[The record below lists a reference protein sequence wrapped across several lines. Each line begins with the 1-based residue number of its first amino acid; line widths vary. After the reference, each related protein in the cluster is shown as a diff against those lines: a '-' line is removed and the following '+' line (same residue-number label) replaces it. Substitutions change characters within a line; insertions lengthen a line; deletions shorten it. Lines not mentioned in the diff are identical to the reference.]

1 MPLSFCFPWVITNTS
16 SSITII
22 EKRRRR
28 CCKNSTK
35 MSTLAMNKSSFIT
48 AVVAV
53 SILLSSILTSTTKRV
68 TIVSAFTIHPT
79 ILSLPTSTGTNE
91 KNDNKISRR
100 RRRRL
105 YASSG
110 GGGDGDGNNKDNN
123 GMSAS
128 NRERREEDKRRNA
141 RKEDVIIGKTSAK
154 RGEKDY
160 VIDPKATEIEYLRS
174 VSRTE
179 QLIYQYTQDGM
190 DEMNLLKLDDANKSF
205 DKVFELKPE
214 AYLWQ
219 AGIVKFYLKDYFGAA
234 DIFARNAIQY
244 EAKFSRPMGIDPASE
259 ERIWRNASEL
269 KYMDGLKRSER
280 KEYLLE
286 KEKMTPSEAAAA
298 TSIIPQIQEKEEQE
312 DDDEDVMVETRKVLK
327 LTNELFVATVEQK
340 VDVEVVARAQLLS
353 IVAGDEKLS
362 SQPNAQRLILDRKKR
377 KLNAWYYLGL
387 HYDVT
392 GNKAESK
399 RCIKMAFKLAG
410 LNAGKSSDIM
420 ATLPLLHMSARDWF
434 DDDPYCDDDDE
445 NDGFD
450 DYVDFDPTGTT
461 TTDSVIEE
469 ESDDSQDHLSDAYSD
484 PVVEKSIMSSVEKMK
499 FPQIKDALLIR
510 GLSVTGSKQL
520 LKERLFIS
528 LMDDAG
534 FQSGFAP

>member
-1 MPLSFCFPWVITNTS
+1 
-16 SSITII
+16 
-22 EKRRRR
+22 
-28 CCKNSTK
+28 
-35 MSTLAMNKSSFIT
+35 MNKSSFII

-79 ILSLPTSTGTNE
+79 ILSLPTSTRTNE
-91 KNDNKISRR
+91 KNDRNISRR

-110 GGGDGDGNNKDNN
+110 GDGEDYKVNN

-160 VIDPKATEIEYLRS
+160 VIDPRATEIEYLRS

-205 DKVFELKPE
+205 DKVFELKPD

-219 AGIVKFYLKDYFGAA
+219 AGIVKFYLNDYFGAA
-234 DIFARNAIQY
+234 EIFARNAIQY
-244 EAKFSRPMGIDPASE
+244 ETKFSRPMGIDPASE

-269 KYMDGLKRSER
+269 KYFDGLKRSER

-298 TSIIPQIQEKEEQE
+298 TSIIRQIQEKEEQE
-312 DDDEDVMVETRKVLK
+312 DGEEEDVMVETRKVLK

-340 VDVEVVARAQLLS
+340 IDVEVVARAQLLS

-392 GNKAESK
+392 GNKEESK

-410 LNAGKSSDIM
+410 FNAGKSSDIM
-420 ATLPLLHMSARDWF
+420 ATLPLLHMTARDWF

-450 DYVDFDPTGTT
+450 DNFDFDLTGTRT

-469 ESDDSQDHLSDAYSD
+469 ESDDSQNHLSDAYSD
-484 PVVEKSIMSSVEKMK
+484 PVVEESIKKSLEKMK

-510 GLSVTGSKQL
+510 GLSVTGSKQV

>member
-1 MPLSFCFPWVITNTS
+1 
-16 SSITII
+16 
-22 EKRRRR
+22 
-28 CCKNSTK
+28 
-35 MSTLAMNKSSFIT
+35 MSTLAMNKSSFII

-79 ILSLPTSTGTNE
+79 ILSLPTSTRTNE
-91 KNDNKISRR
+91 KNDRNISRR

-110 GGGDGDGNNKDNN
+110 GDGEDNKVNN

-160 VIDPKATEIEYLRS
+160 VIDPRATEIEYLRS

-205 DKVFELKPE
+205 DKVFELKPD

-234 DIFARNAIQY
+234 EIFARNAIQY
-244 EAKFSRPMGIDPASE
+244 ETKFSRPMGIDPASE

-269 KYMDGLKRSER
+269 KYFDGLKRSER

-298 TSIIPQIQEKEEQE
+298 TSIIRQIQEKEEQE
-312 DDDEDVMVETRKVLK
+312 DDEEEDVMVETRKVLK

-340 VDVEVVARAQLLS
+340 IDVEVVARAQLLS

-392 GNKAESK
+392 GNKEESK

-410 LNAGKSSDIM
+410 FNAGKSSDIM
-420 ATLPLLHMSARDWF
+420 ATLPLLHMTARDWF
-434 DDDPYCDDDDE
+434 DDDPYCDDDDDE

-450 DYVDFDPTGTT
+450 DNFDFDPTGTTTTT

-484 PVVEKSIMSSVEKMK
+484 PVVEESIKKSLEKMK

-510 GLSVTGSKQL
+510 GLSVTGSKQV

>member
-1 MPLSFCFPWVITNTS
+1 
-16 SSITII
+16 
-22 EKRRRR
+22 
-28 CCKNSTK
+28 
-35 MSTLAMNKSSFIT
+35 MSTLMSKNIFIT
-48 AVVAV
+48 AVFVF

-68 TIVSAFTIHPT
+68 AIVSAFTTPPT
-79 ILSLPTSTGTNE
+79 ILSLSTSTRTN
-91 KNDNKISRR
+91 KNKNNDNIFACR

-105 YASSG
+105 YA
-110 GGGDGDGNNKDNN
+110 NNNDPNDKNNNNDN
-123 GMSAS
+123 GLSAS

-190 DEMNLLKLDDANKSF
+190 DEMNSLKLDDANKSF

-219 AGIVKFYLKDYFGAA
+219 AGIVKFYLKDYLGAA
-234 DIFARNAIQY
+234 DIFARNAIYY
-244 EAKFSRPMGIDPASE
+244 ETKFSRPMGIDPASE

-269 KYMDGLKRSER
+269 KYMNGLKRSER
-280 KEYLLE
+280 KQYLIE
-286 KEKMTPSEAAAA
+286 KEEMILKQKSTTMTM
-298 TSIIPQIQEKEEQE
+298 IPQIQEKEQQEE
-312 DDDEDVMVETRKVLK
+312 DDEEDVMVETRKVLK

-340 VDVEVVARAQLLS
+340 IDVEVVARAQLLS
-353 IVAGDEKLS
+353 IVAGDEKSS
-362 SQPNAQRLILDRKKR
+362 SQPNAQRLVLDRKKR

-387 HYDVT
+387 HHDVT
-392 GNKAESK
+392 GNKEESK

-420 ATLPLLHMSARDWF
+420 ATLPLLHMTARDWF
-434 DDDPYCDDDDE
+434 DDEPYCDDDE

-450 DYVDFDPTGTT
+450 DNFDDNFDPTGTT
-461 TTDSVIEE
+461 TTTTDSVIEK